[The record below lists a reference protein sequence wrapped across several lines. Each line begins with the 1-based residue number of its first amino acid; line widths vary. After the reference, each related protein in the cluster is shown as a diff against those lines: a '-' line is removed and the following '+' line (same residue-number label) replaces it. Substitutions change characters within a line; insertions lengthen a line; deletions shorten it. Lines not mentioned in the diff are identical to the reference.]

1 MPNPVLGGAR
11 PRRAIVLLLAALVAV
26 PAAVA
31 ATPPSTAEADGAA
44 APGQEIV
51 LPQDPVEADLGTA
64 VGSLDALIKTERV
77 EADVAAK
84 SVAGARARLEAADVA
99 VAAAEQRL
107 DALVARA
114 GMAAPGFLGAGSEER
129 PRSPRTQAAPTVRPA
144 LPLPL
149 NVDAALI
156 ERFEEARD
164 SLDVEARERADAE
177 AVAREQAR
185 RAEAERTQ
193 AEAAAA
199 RRAEFLEDAQQRLT
213 EELDEAAAVGDSAR
227 QAEVKARHDELV
239 AIVEAPAR
247 AAAARKA
254 EAEAAAKAKAE
265 AAARAKAEAA
275 ARAKAQAEAAALRPG
290 PIGPPT
296 GKFPAVRCPGGGAI
310 SIDASLAH
318 NLNALIRSAWRD
330 GVDLC
335 GGGYRDPKQQI
346 RLRVQNCGSSDYA
359 VWHKAPGSCSP
370 PTAIPGTSMHERGLA
385 VDFRC
390 AGRGMPSRSSPCF
403 GWMAVHA
410 GAFGFFNLPSEPWH
424 WSTSGS

>member
-11 PRRAIVLLLAALVAV
+11 PRRAVVLMLAALVAV
-26 PAAVA
+26 PAAIA

-84 SVAGARARLEAADVA
+84 SMAGARARLEAADVA
-99 VAAAEQRL
+99 VAEAEQRL
-107 DALVARA
+107 DALVASA
-114 GMAAPGFLGAGSEER
+114 GMATPGFLGAGSTER
-129 PRSPRTQAAPTVRPA
+129 PRPPRAQQAPTGRPA
-144 LPLPL
+144 LTLPL
-149 NVDAALI
+149 NVDAALVD
-156 ERFEEARD
+156 RFNEARD
-164 SLDVEARERADAE
+164 RLVVEARERADAE
-177 AVAREQAR
+177 AVAKEQAR

-193 AEAAAA
+193 AEAVAA
-199 RRAEFLEDAQQRLT
+199 RRTEFLEDAQQRLS

-254 EAEAAAKAKAE
+254 QAEAAAPAN
-265 AAARAKAEAA
+265 
-275 ARAKAQAEAAALRPG
+275 AQAEAAALRPG

-318 NLNALIRSAWRD
+318 NLNALIRIAWRD
-330 GVDLC
+330 GVNLC

-390 AGRGMPSRSSPCF
+390 AGQGMPSRSSSCF
-403 GWMAVHA
+403 KWMAAHA
-410 GAFGFFNLPSEPWH
+410 GAFGFVNLPSEPWH